1 MSAVRVGLFLDMRN
15 PPGWRRGWSEHY
27 ESSLERLAAAE
38 QLGLGSVWLTEHH
51 SFEDGYLPQPLTLA
65 AAIAQRTSSAR
76 IGTAILQAPLRPA
89 IDIAEQAAL
98 VDILSG
104 GRLELGLGA
113 GYRVPEWGAFGVD
126 GASRYLLLEQRAAE
140 IARLWERGV
149 ATPPPVQS
157 PVPIWIGGEGPRGA
171 RIAGRLGA
179 GLLALKPELLP
190 VYREALEQ
198 AGHPPDSAKM
208 AGCVNLILADDP
220 EAAWTRIEPYLDYQ
234 WNSYTR
240 YAAEGTAET
249 PQAIDTA
256 LLRTSGRPML
266 PRFDV
271 VSPAD
276 AESRIR
282 EWLDGLPVPHVY
294 FWDSIAGMPEDL
306 SWRHVELLLSELAP
320 RLQGLGISSD

>member
-1 MSAVRVGLFLDMRN
+1 MRVGLFLDMRN

-27 ESSLERLAAAE
+27 ESSLQRLVAAE

-51 SFEDGYLPQPLTLA
+51 SFEDGYLSQPLMLA

-98 VDILSG
+98 VDILSA

-113 GYRVPEWGAFGVD
+113 GYRVPEWEAFGVD
-126 GASRYLLLEQRAAE
+126 GGRRYELLEQRAAE
-140 IARLWERGV
+140 IVQLWERGV
-149 ATPPPVQS
+149 ATPPPLQS

-198 AGHPPDSAKM
+198 AGHPPDSALM
-208 AGCVNLILADDP
+208 SGCVNLILADDP

-240 YAAEGTAET
+240 YAAEGTEQP
-249 PQAIDTA
+249 PQAIDTS

-282 EWLDGLPVPHVY
+282 EWLDGLPVLHVY

-306 SWRHVELLLSELAP
+306 AWRHMELLLSDLAP
-320 RLQGLGISSD
+320 RLAGLGFSSG